1 MTYKEDG
8 TKVITHRLE
17 DLAAT
22 FLDLID
28 TPNAYVGAG
37 DFNLKVN
44 VSENAVNFIEDLS
57 VSTSDVLTNNFLVK
71 GNGTNEVDV
80 GGIAM
85 SNDDRLID
93 VVNPIN
99 PQDAAT
105 KDYVD
110 SEIPDIKNG
119 SIPSIPEGG
128 NTSVVF
134 NTAFSVT
141 PNVIL
146 NFEGNVDHSSG
157 EKAAVLSVYSI
168 STIGFTAR
176 YDAASP
182 GVDPTTNVQ
191 WIATSAG
198 DP

>member
-1 MTYKEDG
+1 MTVNAGDG
-8 TKVITHRLE
+8 TEIITHREE
-17 DLAAT
+17 DPSNRVT
-22 FLDLID
+22 
-28 TPNAYVGAG
+28 T
-37 DFNLKVN
+37 N
-44 VSENAVNFIEDLS
+44 V
-57 VSTSDVLTNNFLVK
+57 VLTNNFLVK
-71 GNGTNEVDV
+71 GNGTNEVDIGNV
-80 GGIAM
+80 AM
-85 SNDDRLID
+85 SNDNRLID
-93 VVNPIN
+93 VTNPTN
-99 PQDAAT
+99 AQDAAT

-110 SEIPDIKNG
+110 SEIPEIKNG

-134 NTAFSVT
+134 TTAFNST

-146 NFEGNVDHSSG
+146 NFEGNVDHSAG

-168 STIGFTAR
+168 SILGFTAR

-198 DP
+198 NG